1 MKRRALLS
9 HLQEHGCVLFREG
22 GSHSI
27 WMNPHTGRK
36 EAVPRHTEVKK
47 HLAKK
52 ICRSLSVEPPLG
64 D

>member
-1 MKRRALLS
+1 MKRRARLS
-9 HLQEHGCVLFREG
+9 HWQDPGCVPFREG

-27 WMNPHTGRK
+27 WMNPQTGRK

-47 HLAKK
+47 HLARK
-52 ICRSLSVEPPLG
+52 ICRSWSVEPPPG